1 MAFQLLLPQLQQR
14 QQHGDCGCAG
24 AEDAEGAG
32 EQMGKATRS
41 RACFSDP
48 QPWGCCG

>member
-1 MAFQLLLPQLQQR
+1 MAFQPPQLQQR
-14 QQHGDCGCAG
+14 QQHGDCCCCAG
-24 AEDAEGAG
+24 AEDAEEAG